1 MATHD
6 FTTHGAARDGVT
18 LDTAAVQRAIDTAHA
33 EGGGVIDGE
42 RPGLVDTI
50 QLDGGWLEIGRHTD
64 WPMRRDLGPAADGRP
79 HQPVVVPGTDIKRA
93 ADVRVRD
100 CDVLWRGD
108 RRGDY
113 GSVLVARQTPGLMVE
128 DVRGSAARPGL
139 LDIDVDS
146 AEPLPHAGSRPGGS

>member
-1 MATHD
+1 MARHD

-18 LDTAAVQRAIDTAHA
+18 LDT
-33 EGGGVIDGE
+33 
-42 RPGLVDTI
+42 
-50 QLDGGWLEIGRHTD
+50 
-64 WPMRRDLGPAADGRP
+64 
-79 HQPVVVPGTDIKRA
+79 

-113 GSVLVARQTPGLMVE
+113 GSVLVARQTPGLVVE

-139 LDIDVDS
+139 LDIDVHS
-146 AEPLPHAGSRPGGS
+146 AEPLLHAGSRPGGS